1 LDGRPQCCS
10 VRERARALRP
20 RYAKRQLEMLRQL
33 QEQDP
38 STFAL
43 MMRGNEA
50 VPEGVDPV
58 AEGAAVI
65 ARQLERW
72 STYEAAL
79 QMAPEAKRVAD
90 RATWEPWLRRYRERI
105 AAELAGAPEGEA
117 AAAAARVAAMN
128 AVNPKFILR
137 NYLAQRVIQADD
149 ASMDEACKMPKNAT
163 RQGLSDAHWTDSG
176 FPFTFWFG
184 RGRSCARCT
193 RCSPA
198 RSTSTPS
205 WRTTALTGSGPRAP
219 ATLCSAAPPERV
231 CHS

>member
-1 LDGRPQCCS
+1 

-38 STFAL
+38 NTFAL

-72 STYEAAL
+72 ATFEDAL
-79 QMAPEAKRVAD
+79 QMAPEAKRTAD
-90 RATWEPWLRRYRERI
+90 RAAWEPWLRRYRERI
-105 AAELAGAPEGEA
+105 AAELAGAPEGEAA

-149 ASMDEACKMPKNAT
+149 ASMDEVRKDAKGNAEK
-163 RQGLSDAHWTDSG
+163 
-176 FPFTFWFG
+176 
-184 RGRSCARCT
+184 
-193 RCSPA
+193 
-198 RSTSTPS
+198 
-205 WRTTALTGSGPRAP
+205 
-219 ATLCSAAPPERV
+219 ATLCGLD
-231 CHS
+231 